1 MRQFLRLYKF
11 KKETVIHKILE
22 VSTSKNPMNILNSSE
37 KESEKLESKT
47 NINMVWKMNLRCLKI
62 S

>member
-11 KKETVIHKILE
+11 KEETVIHKILE
-22 VSTSKNPMNILNSSE
+22 VSTSKNPMNVLNSSE

-47 NINMVWKMNLRCLKI
+47 NVNMVWKMNLRCLKI

>member
-1 MRQFLRLYKF
+1 MWDYKF
-11 KKETVIHKILE
+11 KEETVIHKILE
-22 VSTSKNPMNILNSSE
+22 VSTIKNSMNILNSSE

-47 NINMVWKMNLRCLKI
+47 NVNMVWKMNLRYLKF

>member
-11 KKETVIHKILE
+11 KEETVIHKILE

-37 KESEKLESKT
+37 KDSEKLESKT
-47 NINMVWKMNLRCLKI
+47 NVNMVWKMNLRCLKI

>member
-11 KKETVIHKILE
+11 KEETVIHKILE

-47 NINMVWKMNLRCLKI
+47 NVNMVWKMNLRCLKI

>member
-11 KKETVIHKILE
+11 KEETVIHKILE

-37 KESEKLESKT
+37 KESEKSESKT
-47 NINMVWKMNLRCLKI
+47 NVNMV
-62 S
+62 

>member
-1 MRQFLRLYKF
+1 MWDYKF
-11 KKETVIHKILE
+11 KEETVIHKILE
-22 VSTSKNPMNILNSSE
+22 VSTFKNSMNILNSSE

-47 NINMVWKMNLRCLKI
+47 NVNMVWKMNLRYLKI